1 MDGQTRRQF
10 LKTIG
15 FAAASTA
22 TLSVLPG
29 CNKGMHRPAAKTPA
43 QKQPNVVLVMTD
55 DQGYGDLGCHGNPI
69 IQTPNLDK
77 LYTRS
82 VRLTNFHVGPTCS
95 PTRAALMTGRYCNR
109 TGVWHTVMGRSLL
122 RKDEVTMGDVFSA
135 SGYRTGIFGK
145 WHLGDNY
152 PFRPQDRGFGEV
164 LIHGGGGVGQGPD
177 YWGNDYFDDTY
188 FHNGEPEKF
197 EGYCTDVWFDEA
209 MKFIEANKDRP
220 FFCYL
225 PTNAPHG
232 PYNVADEYIKPYL
245 DKGLP
250 ESQARFYGMI
260 TNIDDNMAR
269 LMRRLGE
276 LGLEEDTILI
286 FMTDNGT
293 SGGDYNAGMRDKK
306 GSEYDG
312 GHRVPCFIRWPGG
325 GLTGSSDVDRLTAH
339 IDILPTLI
347 ELCGL
352 KRPQGVK
359 FDGDSLVRLLM
370 GRDENW
376 PARQT
381 AGWPDR
387 TLITDSQRIEHPEK
401 WRKSAVMTDRWR
413 LVNGEELYDMRADP
427 GQKNDIASGN
437 PTVVEELRSAYDNW
451 WADVSERFD
460 EYCEIIIG
468 SDKQNP
474 TRLMSHDWH
483 GAEVPWSQGTVR
495 NGMQANGFWAVEIE
509 RDGTYQFEL
518 RRWPKEL
525 DAPINAA
532 VPGGPVLR
540 PRVFLS
546 KTRARATEGGKAISA
561 TSTRLKIVPVSA
573 FAESTGVDMTKP
585 VSGDAHAVTFE
596 VELKAGK
603 GRLQTWF
610 IDDKGES
617 RGAYYVYVKR
627 L

>member
-1 MDGQTRRQF
+1 MKTRRGF
-10 LKTIG
+10 LKAIG
-15 FAAASTA
+15 LGAGS
-22 TLSVLPG
+22 LLMPG
-29 CNKGMHRPAAKTPA
+29 CMTASRQLRPKGGKR
-43 QKQPNVVLVMTD
+43 PNVVLVMTD
-55 DQGYGDLGCHGNPI
+55 DQGYGDFGCHGNPV

-77 LYTRS
+77 LYMQS
-82 VRLTNFHVGPTCS
+82 VHLTNFHVGPTCS

-135 SGYRTGIFGK
+135 VGYRTGIFGK

-152 PFRPQDRGFGEV
+152 PFRPQDRGFDDV
-164 LIHGGGGVGQGPD
+164 LIHGGGGVGQTPD

-188 FHNGEPEKF
+188 LHNGRRKKF
-197 EGYCTDVWFDEA
+197 RGYCTDVWFDEA

-220 FFCYL
+220 FFCYI
-225 PTNAPHG
+225 PTNAPHS

-250 ESQARFYGMI
+250 ERQARFYGMV

-269 LMRRLGE
+269 LMHRLGE
-276 LGLEEDTILI
+276 LGLAENTILI

-293 SGGDYNAGMRDKK
+293 SGGGYSAGMRGKK

-325 GLTGSSDVDRLTAH
+325 GLTGPSDIDRLTAH
-339 IDILPTLI
+339 IDLLPTLI

-352 KRPQGVK
+352 KRPHGVR
-359 FDGDSLVRLLM
+359 FDGDSLVPLLTDR
-370 GRDENW
+370 GED
-376 PARQT
+376 
-381 AGWPDR
+381 WPDR

-413 LVNGEELYDMRADP
+413 LVNGTELYDIEADP
-427 GQKNDIASGN
+427 GQKNNIAGGN
-437 PTVVEELRSAYDNW
+437 PAVVEELREDYEEW

-468 SDKQNP
+468 SAKENP
-474 TRLMSHDWH
+474 SRLTCHDWH
-483 GAEVPWSQGTVR
+483 SVGGVRQAQSSQGAV
-495 NGMQANGFWAVEIE
+495 GQGVQVSGFWAVEVA
-509 RDGTYQFEL
+509 RDGVYEFAL

-532 VPGGPVLR
+532 VPGG
-540 PRVFLS
+540 
-546 KTRARATEGGKAISA
+546 KAISA
-561 TSTRLKIVPVSA
+561 TSARLKIADLDV
-573 FAESTGVDMTKP
+573 TKAIP
-585 VSGDAHAVTFE
+585 NGAHAVTFG
-596 VELKAGK
+596 VGLKAGK
-603 GRLQTWF
+603 TRLQTWF
-610 IDDKGES
+610 TGDEGAS
-617 RGAYYVYVKR
+617 WGAYYVYVRR

>member
-1 MDGQTRRQF
+1 MDNQTRRQF

-15 FAAASTA
+15 FAAASTGA
-22 TLSVLPG
+22 MSILPG
-29 CNKGMHRPAAKTPA
+29 CGGTEQIIDSPALEINLAGNR
-43 QKQPNVVLVMTD
+43 PNVILVMTD
-55 DQGYGDLGCHGNPI
+55 DQGYGDLGCLGNPV

-77 LYTRS
+77 LYTQS
-82 VRLTNFHVGPTCS
+82 VRLTDFHVGPTCS
-95 PTRAALMTGRYCNR
+95 PTRAALMTGHYCNR
-109 TGVWHTVMGRSLL
+109 TGVWHTIMGRSLL

-135 SGYRTGIFGK
+135 AGYRTGIFGK

-177 YWGNDYFDDTY
+177 YWGNDYFGDTY

-197 EGYCTDVWFDEA
+197 GGYCTDVWFDGAVE
-209 MKFIEANKDRP
+209 FIEANKDRP
-220 FFCYL
+220 FFCYI

-232 PYNVADEYIKPYL
+232 PYNIADEYIKPYL

-250 ESQARFYGMI
+250 EKQARFYGMI
-260 TNIDDNMAR
+260 TNIDDNIAW
-269 LMRRLGE
+269 LMHRLGE
-276 LGLEEDTILI
+276 LGLEENTILI

-293 SGGDYNAGMRDKK
+293 SGGGYSAGMRGKK

-312 GHRVPCFIRWPGG
+312 GHRVPCFIRWPRG
-325 GLTGSSDVDRLTAH
+325 GLTGPGDIDRLTAH
-339 IDILPTLI
+339 VDLLPTLI

-352 KRPQGVK
+352 KSPRGVK
-359 FDGDSLVRLLM
+359 FDGDSLVPLLM
-370 GRDENW
+370 GRDGN
-376 PARQT
+376 
-381 AGWPDR
+381 WPDR

-401 WRKSAVMTDRWR
+401 WRKSAVMTDQWR
-413 LVNGEELYDMRADP
+413 LVNGTELYDIKADP
-427 GQKNDIASGN
+427 GQKNNIAGGT
-437 PTVVEELRSAYDNW
+437 PTVVEELREAYEEW

-483 GAEVPWSQGTVR
+483 TAKVPWNQGAVR
-495 NGMQANGFWAVEIE
+495 SGMQANGFWAVDIE

-532 VPGGPVLR
+532 VPGG
-540 PRVFLS
+540 
-546 KTRARATEGGKAISA
+546 KAISA
-561 TSTRLKIVPVSA
+561 TEARLTI
-573 FAESTGVDMTKP
+573 AEVDVTKP
-585 VSGDAHAVTFE
+585 VSRDARAVTFS
-596 VELKAGK
+596 VKLRAGS
-603 GRLQTWF
+603 GPLRTWF
-610 IDDKGES
+610 IDDTGES
-617 RGAYYVYVKR
+617 RGAYYVYAKR